1 MLSLLTLE
9 GTITLPLSLP
19 TKIFGLVDE
28 ECMVGGHWS
37 WGDGSTWSYTNWGPN
52 EPNNLN
58 DGEDCIIT
66 NWFDRNGG
74 PWNDASCNHVANT
87 LCQVPAT

>member
-1 MLSLLTLE
+1 MH
-9 GTITLPLSLP
+9 
-19 TKIFGLVDE
+19 
-28 ECMVGGHWS
+28 GGWS
-37 WGDGSTWSYTNWGPN
+37 WDDGSKWSYTNWGPN